1 MGNMIEYVKM
11 ALKNIKANKGR
22 SFLTM
27 LGIII
32 GISSVIMVMAVGDGT
47 ANAMNSELEDLGT
60 GQINVYCSDD
70 AINATGLLATR
81 GEGITGIALRVDDIE
96 EAERH
101 FAELGLTPD
110 VRINH
115 GGMKEI
121 LFKAQE
127 ATHNVEIAINEYPEA
142 NGLGLEVAHDLGV
155 DA

>member
-1 MGNMIEYVKM
+1 MFSAKLDRVAVVVRDIDQAMKDM
-11 ALKNIKANKGR
+11 KK
-22 SFLTM
+22 M
-27 LGIII
+27 LGCEFYGPLDDPGPGLAIALPRR
-32 GISSVIMVMAVGDGT
+32 GGL
-47 ANAMNSELEDLGT
+47 ELVSPT
-60 GQINVYCSDD
+60 RPDD
-70 AINATGLLATR
+70 AIGATQLLESK

-127 ATHNVEIAINEYPEA
+127 ATHGIEIAINEYPEA
-142 NGLGLEVAHDLGV
+142 NGMGLEVARDLGV
-155 DA
+155 EV

>member
-1 MGNMIEYVKM
+1 MFRAKLDRVAIVVKDAEKAVKDMEKLLGCEFYGPLDDQGAGLLVALPRRGGIELVSPT
-11 ALKNIKANKGR
+11 R
-22 SFLTM
+22 
-27 LGIII
+27 
-32 GISSVIMVMAVGDGT
+32 
-47 ANAMNSELEDLGT
+47 
-60 GQINVYCSDD
+60 SDD
-70 AINATGLLATR
+70 AINATQLLATK
-81 GEGITGIALRVDDIE
+81 GEGITGIALRVEDIQ

-101 FAELGLTPD
+101 FASLGLKPD

-155 DA
+155 DV